1 MSKMGRKPKYS
12 EKLVAELCD
21 RVAEGCSNKDAAILC
36 DISEEIFYRWQ
47 RPTLDNGKVNPEYKI
62 DLVESLKKAVAAR
75 KRKLV
80 NDIVTEKSWQAKA
93 WYLERV
99 HYDEYGAKSKLE
111 LSTPEDK
118 IKEVNKLIAE
128 TFPEKEEEAK
138 KDDDKISSP
147 SPDLV
152 QGQGGEQVQPDE
164 GTE

>member
-1 MSKMGRKPKYS
+1 MKAKYS
-12 EKLVAELCD
+12 KKLVEELCL
-21 RVAEGCSNKDAAILC
+21 RIAEGCSNKDAAILC
-36 DISEEIFYRWQ
+36 DISEDTFYSWQ
-47 RPTLDNGKVNPEYKI
+47 QEKDGKGKINPQYHPE
-62 DLVESLKKAVAAR
+62 LSESLKKAVAAR

-99 HYDEYGAKSKLE
+99 HYDEFGAKSKLE

-128 TFPEKEEEAK
+128 TFPEKEPEKEEEK
-138 KDDDKISSP
+138 KDDDKVSSP

-152 QGQGGEQVQPDE
+152 QGQGGEQVQPDQGAE
-164 GTE
+164 